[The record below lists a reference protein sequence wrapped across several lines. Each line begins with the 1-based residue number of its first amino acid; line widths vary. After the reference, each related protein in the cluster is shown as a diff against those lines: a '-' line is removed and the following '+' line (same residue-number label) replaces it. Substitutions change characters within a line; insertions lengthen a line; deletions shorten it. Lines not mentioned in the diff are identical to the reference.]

1 MRKRRIKMYKTSLF
15 FITVTILALFG
26 CATAKFTQ
34 TGNTYPA
41 YQGPVKVFTSKP
53 DNIKY
58 AEIGWV
64 SSSGGMV
71 HEWTHLIEAMQ
82 QKAASKGANAII
94 IVAGE
99 RPNTGMATYTP
110 QYGLLASQGTQKS
123 MTAIAIRILD

>member
-1 MRKRRIKMYKTSLF
+1 VAKKKKYIPYIGKRKFDASGR
-15 FITVTILALFG
+15 
-26 CATAKFTQ
+26 
-34 TGNTYPA
+34 P
-41 YQGPVKVFTSKP
+41 PVLKHGDLVELGEHRLLCGDSSKP
-53 DNIKY
+53 ANIKY